1 MQSASALF
9 MFLTTCHLLYSQI
22 EHLLVKHIAFQEPPL
37 DKFYNRADPNVYQ
50 TLIEL
55 ESSQRF
61 QFT

>member
-1 MQSASALF
+1 